1 MTPVMA
7 IWSRGQKKAN
17 SKKKVLT
24 ESVNTAVFNEKFQIN
39 TTLETDDNG
48 NYKKKKSLISVASS
62 KEKGILG
69 KVELDLS
76 QFKTNDFNEF
86 KLFLENC

>member
-24 ESVNTAVFNEKFQIN
+24 ESVQTAVFNEKFQIN
-39 TTLETDDNG
+39 TTLEYDDAG
-48 NYKKKKSLISVASS
+48 VPKKKKS
-62 KEKGILG
+62 
-69 KVELDLS
+69 
-76 QFKTNDFNEF
+76 
-86 KLFLENC
+86 